1 MYFFPNATKVVI
13 DGIPPNWVTNLDSLK
28 VLEMFQYEKGCI
40 LDINQLFFPSD
51 TIDSNPRK
59 NLGLVNRQGLS
70 LNEEGSERIDDSQES
85 SSPVVFFS
93 LSKLRLSHCAMGET
107 AGLRGRRSVPR
118 LPTFSRFPNLVSLNI
133 SHNELFK
140 TKTVLAGLSSLS
152 QLSSLN
158 LSYNRLSRYAHTA
171 TDVRL
176 RDARRNSK
184 LLRFFS
190 TKSG

>member
-1 MYFFPNATKVVI
+1 M
-13 DGIPPNWVTNLDSLK
+13 TNLDSLK
-28 VLEMFQYEKGCI
+28 ILEMFQYEKGCI

-51 TIDSNPRK
+51 IIDANPR
-59 NLGLVNRQGLS
+59 NCLGLVNRHGLS
-70 LNEEGSERIDDSQES
+70 LNEEGGGRINDSLES
-85 SSPVVFFS
+85 SSHVVYFS

-107 AGLRGRRSVPR
+107 AGLRGRRAVPR

-158 LSYNRLSRYAHTA
+158 LSYNRLSRYVHPVTELAYETLVS
-171 TDVRL
+171 TP
-176 RDARRNSK
+176 NSFV
-184 LLRFFS
+184 FFN
-190 TKSG
+190 